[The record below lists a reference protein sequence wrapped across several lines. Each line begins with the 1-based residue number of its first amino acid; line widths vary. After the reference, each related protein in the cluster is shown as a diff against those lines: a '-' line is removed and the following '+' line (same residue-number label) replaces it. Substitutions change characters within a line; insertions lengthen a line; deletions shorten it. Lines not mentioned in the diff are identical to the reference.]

1 MGISCSFVVMHKRN
15 AGALVNFTEISLKKG
30 MTNPE
35 KCGIIVGNHIY
46 PPAAAGCVPLWGESH
61 MANRNQHRNRGGK
74 AQYILLLVIAC
85 CVLVFAIG
93 LIVRKQDE
101 TATDPQSTDLSANST
116 IATLPAET
124 IPMSTVPAATV
135 SEIPTETITEPTEPQ
150 IPEETGSG
158 NTVASGAKH
167 IYIRVNHEKT
177 VELPEGF
184 GTDAVYSIDNE
195 NAAVIDENGLLT
207 GLEKGS
213 CTLTVT
219 SSAQSVEIPVTVR
232 EMVTEDDC
240 TYVDGILVANKSY
253 SLPESYDPGLLPVT
267 EEAFERLSKD
277 AKAQGL
283 DIHNSSDYRTY
294 AFQVECYNSMVE
306 GYSKEYADSVSARPG
321 HSEHQTGYT
330 IDCNT
335 IDNTFADTPEG
346 KWLAQHCWEYGF
358 IIRYP
363 EDKVDLTGYAY
374 ESWHIRYV
382 GVEHAKEIWEQGIC
396 LEEYLDIDSKYDEQ

>member
-1 MGISCSFVVMHKRN
+1 
-15 AGALVNFTEISLKKG
+15 
-30 MTNPE
+30 
-35 KCGIIVGNHIY
+35 
-46 PPAAAGCVPLWGESH
+46 
-61 MANRNQHRNRGGK
+61 MANRNHHRNRGGK
-74 AQYILLLVIAC
+74 AQYILLLVLVC
-85 CVLVFAIG
+85 CVLIFAIG
-93 LIVRKQDE
+93 LIVRKQGESAKDPLN
-101 TATDPQSTDLSANST
+101 TDISVNST
-116 IATLPAET
+116 TDTQPMET
-124 IPMSTVPAATV
+124 IPMTTAPISTIA
-135 SEIPTETITEPTEPQ
+135 EIPTETTAPEPTEPE

-158 NTVASGAKH
+158 NTVASGVKH

-184 GTDAVYSIDNE
+184 GADTVYSIDNE

-207 GLEKGS
+207 GLEKGE
-213 CTLTVT
+213 CTLTLT
-219 SSAQSVEIPVTVR
+219 SGTQSLEIPVTVR
-232 EMVTEDDC
+232 EMVIENEC

-267 EEAFERLSKD
+267 EEAFEKLSKD

-283 DIHNSSDYRTY
+283 DIYNSSDYRTY

-306 GYSKEYADSVSARPG
+306 GYSKEYADVFSARPG

-335 IDNTFADTPEG
+335 IDNDFADSPEG

-363 EDKVDLTGYAY
+363 ADKTELTGYSY